1 MIVGI
6 GVVSPFFLGIR
17 SAVLAEVLPGPPYM
31 LGASL
36 MGMVAQLSQ
45 VGGYALGG
53 LLLIVITPSQALLID
68 SATFVAAAVLL
79 RLGCRKR
86 PPRTIARKGGTF
98 RDSLAVIPLLR
109 QNRALRAVVLMTMLV
124 PMLAVIPEAVA
135 NPYVAQ
141 HGGSSGR
148 GALGVGIYLAAIPV
162 GTVFGDLAAGQFL
175 THNQR
180 LRLVRPSAVLCFIPG
195 LFFALSPHLP
205 LALVLLALTGAGS
218 IWGMGLSQLRV
229 ELAPPEMVGRVI
241 TLTTSLQ
248 MVTQGIGFAVGG
260 AVADG
265 LPAAD
270 VIVIGSALGLL
281 TAAFLGRRP
290 LGADRDSAERS
301 EASAGL

>member
-1 MIVGI
+1 
-6 GVVSPFFLGIR
+6 
-17 SAVLAEVLPGPPYM
+17 
-31 LGASL
+31 
-36 MGMVAQLSQ
+36 
-45 VGGYALGG
+45 
-53 LLLIVITPSQALLID
+53 
-68 SATFVAAAVLL
+68 
-79 RLGCRKR
+79 
-86 PPRTIARKGGTF
+86 
-98 RDSLAVIPLLR
+98 
-109 QNRALRAVVLMTMLV
+109 
-124 PMLAVIPEAVA
+124 
-135 NPYVAQ
+135 
-141 HGGSSGR
+141 
-148 GALGVGIYLAAIPV
+148 
-162 GTVFGDLAAGQFL
+162 
-175 THNQR
+175 
-180 LRLVRPSAVLCFIPG
+180 VLCFIPG